1 MRKKA
6 LILAVIMVFTLA
18 GCGEKTVDVTLPA
31 ALFSDQTEEDVKKAA
46 EENGYLGCTI
56 NENGSV
62 TYTMTE
68 SKHREM
74 LDELVSRADES
85 IAELIG
91 KVASF
96 TKINHNSDMSEF
108 SIYMDAEKA
117 TMFDKLYAVA
127 FYTVGAYYQ
136 SFAGKSAD
144 KIDVIIKFID
154 SETNEVLDTASYRN
168 FMNRAEESA
177 EEAAPEEPAPK
188 EPVFEPEPEPQV
200 EPEPEPEPEPEKP
213 EPTIEAVSQNIY
225 GFRNS
230 LGDPKVSAYRGYI
243 NTSDY
248 PIKINNAYIEYDDKD
263 GKLLSVDKY
272 VTCVPEI
279 IMPGEVFYIYS
290 YFYDI
295 SDIDISNGVYFK
307 VGGSV
312 EEAGDFYEIE
322 VSDEKLSIAK
332 YGWVKIV
339 GRATNNTGSD
349 KSLQKISAVIYDK
362 DDNVVGFCMG
372 YESLPAGQT
381 IPFEISGELMS
392 SELDTSLADHAEVYI
407 RSAARYW

>member
-1 MRKKA
+1 MRKIA

-18 GCGEKTVDVTLPA
+18 GCGEKTVDVTMPA
-31 ALFSDQTEEDVKKAA
+31 ALFSDQTEEDIKKAA

-68 SKHREM
+68 SRHREM

-96 TKINHNSDMSEF
+96 TKIDNNSDMSEF
-108 SIYMDAEKA
+108 SVYMDSEKA
-117 TMFDKLYAVA
+117 TMFDKFYALA

-144 KIDVIIKFID
+144 EIDVIIKFID
-154 SETNEVLDTASYRN
+154 AETNEVLDTASYRN
-168 FMNRAEESA
+168 FMNRAEESP
-177 EEAAPEEPAPK
+177 EEAAPEEPAPT
-188 EPVFEPEPEPQV
+188 
-200 EPEPEPEPEPEKP
+200 PEPEPEKP

-243 NTSDY
+243 NTSEY

-290 YFYDI
+290 CFYDI

-312 EEAGDFYEIE
+312 EEADDFYEIE
-322 VSDEKLSIAK
+322 VSDVDLSADK
-332 YGWVKIV
+332 YGRIKIV
-339 GRATNNTGSD
+339 GRATNETGND
-349 KSLQKISAVIYDK
+349 KNFKEISAVIYDK
-362 DDNVVGFCMG
+362 DSNVVGFCTG
-372 YESLPAGQT
+372 YESFPAGQT

-392 SELDTSLADHAEVYI
+392 RELDTSLADHAEVYI